1 MPNDAALSS
10 VDMCLSYTSVMIPPP
25 EGAFDDVGESR
36 RGNDEGDSGF
46 RDGGAKGGKFVA
58 EDQAVGLQ
66 HQLKLVVGQP

>member
-1 MPNDAALSS
+1 
-10 VDMCLSYTSVMIPPP
+10 MIPPP
-25 EGAFDDVGESR
+25 ESAFDDVGESR

-66 HQLKLVVGQP
+66 HQLQLVVGQP